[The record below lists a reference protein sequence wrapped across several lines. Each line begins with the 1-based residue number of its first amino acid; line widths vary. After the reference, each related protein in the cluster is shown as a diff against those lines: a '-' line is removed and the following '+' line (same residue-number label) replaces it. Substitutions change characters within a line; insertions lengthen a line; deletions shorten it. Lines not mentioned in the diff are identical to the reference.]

1 MKNAALIA
9 KILTALAALVGV
21 AYIIATYGEQIVAWA
36 KKLLAACPCKCD
48 AEDCADCECELDC
61 PAEEVVAEEEAV
73 VEEEAPAEEA
83 PVVEEAAAEEEA
95 PAEETAPVAEEA
107 DFEG

>member
-1 MKNAALIA
+1 MKTAALIA
-9 KILTALAALVGV
+9 KILTALAAVVGA

-36 KKLLAACPCKCD
+36 KKLLASCPCKCD

-61 PAEEVVAEEEAV
+61 PAEEAAAEEETV
-73 VEEEAPAEEA
+73 VEEA
-83 PVVEEAAAEEEA
+83 PVVEAPVAEEAAEEAA
-95 PAEETAPVAEEA
+95 PVEETAPVAEEA

>member
-9 KILTALAALVGV
+9 KILTALAAIVGV
-21 AYIIATYGEQIVAWA
+21 AYLVATYGEQIVAWA
-36 KKLLAACPCKCD
+36 KKLLASCPCQCD

-61 PAEEVVAEEEAV
+61 PAEEVVAEEE
-73 VEEEAPAEEA
+73 E
-83 PVVEEAAAEEEA
+83 VVEEASVEEVVEETPAEEE
-95 PAEETAPVAEEA
+95 APVAEEA

>member
-9 KILTALAALVGV
+9 KILTALAAIVGV
-21 AYIIATYGEQIVAWA
+21 AYLVATYGEQIVAWV
-36 KKLLAACPCKCD
+36 KKLLASCPCKCN

-61 PAEEVVAEEEAV
+61 PVEEVVAEEEEV
-73 VEEEAPAEEA
+73 VEETPVEEVVEEAPAEEEA
-83 PVVEEAAAEEEA
+83 PVV
-95 PAEETAPVAEEA
+95 EETAPVAEEA

>member
-21 AYIIATYGEQIVAWA
+21 ANLIATYGEQIVAWA
-36 KKLLAACPCKCD
+36 KKLLASCPCQCD
-48 AEDCADCECELDC
+48 AEDCANCECELDC
-61 PAEEVVAEEEAV
+61 PAEEVEAEEEV
-73 VEEEAPAEEA
+73 VVAEEAPA
-83 PVVEEAAAEEEA
+83 VEEE
-95 PAEETAPVAEEA
+95 PVAEETAPVAEET

>member
-9 KILTALAALVGV
+9 KILTALVALVGV
-21 AYIIATYGEQIVAWA
+21 AYLVATYGEQIVAWA
-36 KKLLAACPCKCD
+36 KKLLASCPCQCD

-61 PAEEVVAEEEAV
+61 PAEEVVAEEEELVEEEAV
-73 VEEEAPAEEA
+73 EEDAPVVEEAPAEED
-83 PVVEEAAAEEEA
+83 
-95 PAEETAPVAEEA
+95 APVAEEA

>member
-36 KKLLAACPCKCD
+36 KKLLASCPCQCD

-61 PAEEVVAEEEAV
+61 PAEEVVAEEEAPVEETVEEV
-73 VEEEAPAEEA
+73 VEEVAEEA
-83 PVVEEAAAEEEA
+83 PVV
-95 PAEETAPVAEEA
+95 EETAPVAEEA

>member
-9 KILTALAALVGV
+9 KILTALAALVGI
-21 AYIIATYGEQIVAWA
+21 AYIVATYGEQIVAWA
-36 KKLLAACPCKCD
+36 KKLLASCPCKCD

-61 PAEEVVAEEEAV
+61 PAEEVVAEEEPA
-73 VEEEAPAEEA
+73 VEETVEEVIEEVAEEA
-83 PVVEEAAAEEEA
+83 
-95 PAEETAPVAEEA
+95 APVAEEA